1 MSFLVVKNL
10 LKTFDGITAVY
21 DLSFTV
27 NKNDIFAIIGPN
39 GAGKTT
45 TFNLL
50 SGVLRADSGEI
61 YFNGQPII
69 GLKPYQIASRGVVQ
83 DISEC

>member
-10 LKTFDGITAVY
+10 LKTFDGITAVNN
-21 DLSFTV
+21 LSFNV
-27 NKNDIFAIIGPN
+27 KKNDIFAIIGPN

-50 SGVLRADSGEI
+50 SGVLRADRGEI
-61 YFNGQPII
+61 SF
-69 GLKPYQIASRGVVQ
+69 
-83 DISEC
+83 